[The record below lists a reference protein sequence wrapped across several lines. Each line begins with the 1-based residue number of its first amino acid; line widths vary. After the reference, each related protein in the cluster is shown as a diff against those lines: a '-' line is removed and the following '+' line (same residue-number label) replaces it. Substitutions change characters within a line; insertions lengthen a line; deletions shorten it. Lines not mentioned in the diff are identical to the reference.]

1 MNNFTSII
9 LLIVVKIEEI
19 WNEIGDRISF
29 KSPEERCGINKGKL
43 RDREIL
49 KSVVKISSL
58 GTLLRYDSTYKF
70 SGHERTRITTN
81 ITARKLALVKYTSES
96 CAWSPRT
103 RACMLRAY
111 YAKSGSCHEPVRAF
125 RFYAKVGTV
134 LTRLNPYTSEN
145 RVSKPLTG
153 NSCCICEAGRG
164 KARQGKA
171 RQGSASTINTDSP
184 NGSPRGWAVLNFAHS
199 NIRSR
204 FRGGIDTHAR

>member
-1 MNNFTSII
+1 M
-9 LLIVVKIEEI
+9 
-19 WNEIGDRISF
+19 
-29 KSPEERCGINKGKL
+29 
-43 RDREIL
+43 
-49 KSVVKISSL
+49 VKISSL
-58 GTLLRYDSTYKF
+58 GTLLQYDSTYKF
-70 SGHERTRITTN
+70 SSHERTQITTN

-103 RACMLRAY
+103 CACMLRAY
-111 YAKSGSCHEPVRAF
+111 YANSGSCHEPVRAF

-134 LTRLNPYTSEN
+134 LTRLNPHTNEN

-171 RQGSASTINTDSP
+171 RQGSARLSVDDKYGFTKR
-184 NGSPRGWAVLNFAHS
+184 PRDWAVLNFAHS

-204 FRGGIDTHAR
+204 FRGGIDTHARQ